1 MFSRFEL
8 LTAWRYVRSKKE
20 DNFISIVSWFA
31 LIGIILGVA
40 SLVLVMSVMGG
51 FRQELLGKVL
61 GINGHI
67 TLSDGIHNIQNHK
80 VIENQLIKYPD
91 VKSATSYLQKNSLLS
106 IGDNSRGIIVRGVD
120 VKSFKNRDIFKKSV
134 SEKDLRN
141 FETSNG
147 ILIGKR
153 LSRNYNITKGEF
165 IKLLIPNSSSGR
177 PKIEKFKVVGYFE
190 VGMYRYDNG
199 MIFMPLN
206 DAQKFFETK
215 GVSQIEVILNNAD
228 NADNWVKDNRSK
240 IDVKYVDAWAKVN
253 NTFFNALEV
262 EKNTMFIILSIM
274 ILIAVFNIITGQIMI
289 VKEHRKS
296 ISILRTIGVS
306 RFSIVK
312 IFFIVGS
319 FIGLIGTFLGLGLGI
334 LLANNLETLRLFIKS
349 NFGFDIFNPEIY
361 HLKTIPI
368 VHNEQE
374 LTLIVIYSIA
384 LSLLAGL
391 YPAIRAGRMKP
402 VEGIRND

>member
-1 MFSRFEL
+1 MFSGFEL
-8 LTAWRYVRSKKE
+8 LTAWRYVRSKKD

-40 SLVLVMSVMGG
+40 ALVLVMSVMGG

-67 TLSDGIHNIQNHK
+67 TLSNGIYNIQNHR
-80 VIENQLIKYPD
+80 VIEKQLVKYPD
-91 VKSATSYLQKNSLLS
+91 VKSATGYLQKSALLS
-106 IGDNSRGIIVRGVD
+106 FADNSRGIIVRGVD
-120 VKSFKNRDIFKKSV
+120 VNSLKNRNIFKKSV
-134 SEKDLRN
+134 SKKDLRN
-141 FETSNG
+141 FETSSG
-147 ILIGKR
+147 VLVGKR
-153 LSRNYNITKGEF
+153 LSRNYKIRKGEF
-165 IKLLIPNSSSGR
+165 INLLIPNSSNGR
-177 PKIEKFKVVGYFE
+177 PKIKKFKVVGYFE
-190 VGMYRYDNG
+190 IGMFRYDNG
-199 MIFMPLN
+199 MIFMPLI
-206 DAQKFFETK
+206 DAQNFFEVK
-215 GVSQIEVILNNAD
+215 GVSQIEVILNDAD
-228 NADNWVKDNRSK
+228 DANDWAKQHGRK
-240 IDVKYVDAWAKVN
+240 FDVKYVDAWAKVN

-306 RFSIVK
+306 RFSIIK

-319 FIGLIGTFLGLGLGI
+319 FIGLIGTLLGLGLGI
-334 LLANNLETLRLFIKS
+334 LLANNLEKLRIFLKS
-349 NFGFDIFNPEIY
+349 NFGFDIFNPEVY

-391 YPAIRAGRMKP
+391 YPAIRAGRMNP

>member
-67 TLSDGIHNIQNHK
+67 TLSDGIRNIQNHK

-91 VKSATSYLQKNSLLS
+91 VKSVTSYLQKNSLLS

-120 VKSFKNRDIFKKSV
+120 VKSLKKRDIFKKSV

-165 IKLLIPNSSSGR
+165 VKLLIPNSSSGR

-274 ILIAVFNIITGQIMI
+274 ILIAVFNII
-289 VKEHRKS
+289 
-296 ISILRTIGVS
+296 
-306 RFSIVK
+306 
-312 IFFIVGS
+312 
-319 FIGLIGTFLGLGLGI
+319 
-334 LLANNLETLRLFIKS
+334 
-349 NFGFDIFNPEIY
+349 
-361 HLKTIPI
+361 
-368 VHNEQE
+368 
-374 LTLIVIYSIA
+374 
-384 LSLLAGL
+384 
-391 YPAIRAGRMKP
+391 
-402 VEGIRND
+402 